1 MLVKIVYLLGISTV
15 ISISY
20 KICNAISIPLSSA
33 IYIIKIVDMPIYSIR
48 LVYIFLAWIL
58 NTIIATLIRLL
69 IPLPLV

>member
-1 MLVKIVYLLGISTV
+1 MHLLGISTI
-15 ISISY
+15 ISISH
-20 KICNAISIPLSSA
+20 KICNAINISLSSA

-58 NTIIATLIRLL
+58 GATVAVLIRPL